1 MEKKNFLT
9 AFMIISGFLLLP
21 IGLYSQLEHVCA
33 YSNES
38 VVKFRDKA
46 DKYCDIDNF
55 TGRSKVL
62 FDWPVDLCE
71 FWVSS
76 LFGPRKHNGAVKHH
90 GGVDLASVKGTQV
103 KSSERGKVV
112 RVEENAP
119 GYGNLIEVQHKG
131 GFLTRYAH
139 LHKMHARIGDTVRK
153 GEVIGLVGSTGNV
166 RGKGDPSHLHFEIVK
181 DGKRLDPLIY
191 LYCSEIE
198 FQK

>member
-1 MEKKNFLT
+1 MEKKNFLKT
-9 AFMIISGFLLLP
+9 LVIVSSFLLSST
-21 IGLYSQLEHVCA
+21 GLLSELDHVCA

-46 DKYCDIDNF
+46 DKFCEIDNF
-55 TGRSKVL
+55 TGKSKVL

-76 LFGPRKHNGAVKHH
+76 LFGPRKHKGVVKNH

-103 KSSERGKVV
+103 KASARGIVK
-112 RVEENAP
+112 RVEENVP
-119 GYGNLIEVQHKG
+119 GYGNVIEVQHKG

-139 LHKMHARIGDTVRK
+139 LHKMHACYGDTVRK

-166 RGKGDPSHLHFEIVK
+166 RGKDPSHLHFEIVK